1 MVETLETLR
10 LFERD
15 ILSTFSVEENK
26 TETESIDARIKSL
39 EEK

>member
-15 ILSTFSVEENK
+15 ILTTFSNAENK
-26 TETESIDARIKSL
+26 TNTESIDSRLKSL